1 MNDLSCQ
8 EILFK
13 IIKKKDYFW
22 KLVSFWK
29 MRVTAA
35 KP

>member
-13 IIKKKDYFW
+13 IIKKKGLF
-22 KLVSFWK
+22 LEVGLFLENACHSC
-29 MRVTAA
+29 
-35 KP
+35 